1 MSKVSNYFSLQGA
14 SWLTMANMQLN
25 IEEGRYESAM
35 QEHFNLLFL
44 ADLIET
50 LYLGFT
56 QEEHAEVNDRN
67 DMYFEARW
75 LAFPHAYAEA
85 ERTKAAEDAADAK
98 RRKTRRTTTR

>member
-1 MSKVSNYFSLQGA
+1 
-14 SWLTMANMQLN
+14 
-25 IEEGRYESAM
+25 
-35 QEHFNLLFL
+35 
-44 ADLIET
+44 
-50 LYLGFT
+50 LGFT

-85 ERTKAAEDAADAK
+85 ERTKAAAHPAHAK